1 MHPFWGPQ
9 TTRLLDVHKS
19 ILICIWYSIPPHFC
33 NSIVKGQWHID
44 QTGKLVIMCNSWF
57 VAWPSYP
64 ELFVDKLLNS
74 RNKHTR
80 LPTWLQRGLTRIPR
94 GQATEASHKAPTM
107 HRNKISLEA
116 ERTCLQKNT
125 VWFHG
130 SVIAVINTNP
140 NSLHEKSQ
148 YKNVNVCLLWLSL
161 LSMKQWH
168 HPSVVVTHQLHGED
182 KRPIH
187 GDRYL

>member
-19 ILICIWYSIPPHFC
+19 ILICIWYSIPLHFC

-44 QTGKLVIMCNSWF
+44 QTGKLVIMCDSWF
-57 VAWPSYP
+57 VTWPSYP
-64 ELFVDKLLNS
+64 ELVVDGLLNS

-80 LPTWLQRGLTRIPR
+80 LRTWLQRGLTRIPR
-94 GQATEASHKAPTM
+94 GQATEASHRAPCTETKYLWKQK
-107 HRNKISLEA
+107 RP
-116 ERTCLQKNT
+116 CLQKNT

-130 SVIAVINTNP
+130 SVIAVTNTNP

-148 YKNVNVCLLWLSL
+148 YKNVNVRLLWFSL
-161 LSMKQWH
+161 VHETVASSLCGCNS
-168 HPSVVVTHQLHGED
+168 SIA
-182 KRPIH
+182 R
-187 GDRYL
+187 RR

>member
-33 NSIVKGQWHID
+33 NSIVKGQWHVD

-57 VAWPSYP
+57 VAWPIYP
-64 ELFVDKLLNS
+64 ELVVDELLNS

-94 GQATEASHKAPTM
+94 GQATEATHRAPTM

-116 ERTCLQKNT
+116 EKTLPAEEHSLIP
-125 VWFHG
+125 WI
-130 SVIAVINTNP
+130 S
-140 NSLHEKSQ
+140 NSC
-148 YKNVNVCLLWLSL
+148 YK
-161 LSMKQWH
+161 
-168 HPSVVVTHQLHGED
+168 HQPQFTAW
-182 KRPIH
+182 KISI
-187 GDRYL
+187 

>member
-33 NSIVKGQWHID
+33 NSIVKGQWHVD

-57 VAWPSYP
+57 VAWPIYP
-64 ELFVDKLLNS
+64 ELVVDELLNS

-94 GQATEASHKAPTM
+94 GQATEATHRAPTI
-107 HRNKISLEA
+107 HGNKISLEA
-116 ERTCLQKNT
+116 EKTLP
-125 VWFHG
+125 
-130 SVIAVINTNP
+130 A
-140 NSLHEKSQ
+140 EE
-148 YKNVNVCLLWLSL
+148 LSL
-161 LSMKQWH
+161 IPWISNSCYK
-168 HPSVVVTHQLHGED
+168 HQPQFTAW
-182 KRPIH
+182 KISI
-187 GDRYL
+187 